1 MWVVFFKG
9 VLQGERGIE
18 YPASWAKTPFGI
30 MTLVLGDDEALQLV
44 DEERIVSEE
53 LIAEVDLPGL
63 DRDHLEEI
71 VRSVLAGGFLDKPGI
86 KGKGDAVIFAL
97 VNEALHRMTQIA
109 ADEGL

>member
-1 MWVVFFKG
+1 MRVVFSKG
-9 VLQGERGIE
+9 MLQGERGIE

-30 MTLVLGDDEALQLV
+30 MSLAKGTDEALQLV
-44 DEERIVSEE
+44 DDERIVSEE
-53 LIAEVDLPGL
+53 IVADVDLPGL

-97 VNEALHRMTQIA
+97 VNEALHRLDQIA
-109 ADEGL
+109 ADERL

>member
-1 MWVVFFKG
+1 MRVVFSKG
-9 VLQGERGIE
+9 VLQGEPGIG
-18 YPASWAKTPFGI
+18 YPSSWAKTPLGI
-30 MTLVLGDDEALQLV
+30 MCLVPGDDEALQLV
-44 DEERIVSEE
+44 DEARIVSEE

-97 VNEALHRMTQIA
+97 VNEALHRLDQIA
-109 ADEGL
+109 ADEGV